1 MRLFGVLILITVIV
15 IVYMSRSAH
24 QTQNSDFYT
33 KTQQALQER
42 EHEEAAKQRDAESVH
57 ARLRAAEEQAKKAA
71 DEKYT
76 SVKEAVEGPSKKGVA
91 GRVEI
96 DSQDEKKV
104 PGVAAQGGRTREQAA
119 MQKDE
124 TIEDH
129 EVEMEMNAILKKS
142 PGMSS
147 SCICTHFLITNVKT
161 VIIFSKSYCPYS
173 KKAKHIL
180 LQKYKIV
187 PEPYVVELDIN
198 PLGPKLQDLLAHM
211 TGRRTVP
218 NILLVGKSI
227 GGGDDMEELDQTDTL
242 VKKFKEIGSTRI
254 TEVEHREAR
263 PEIRR
268 QRRAA

>member
-1 MRLFGVLILITVIV
+1 MPSQRRMRLYGILALVTIVVLL
-15 IVYMSRSAH
+15 YMTKGAQ

-42 EHEEAAKQRDAESVH
+42 EHEEAAKQRDAESVQQ
-57 ARLRAAEEQAKKAA
+57 RLRAAEEQAKKAA

-76 SVKEAVEGPSKKGVA
+76 SVRDAVEGPSKKGVA
-91 GRVEI
+91 GRVEFE
-96 DSQDEKKV
+96 DDKKV
-104 PGVAAQGGRTREQAA
+104 PGVAAQGGRTRDQAA

-124 TIEDH
+124 TLEDH
-129 EVEMEMNAILKKS
+129 EVEMAMNNILKQS
-142 PGMSS
+142 P
-147 SCICTHFLITNVKT
+147 

-180 LQKYKIV
+180 LEKYRIV
-187 PEPYVVELDIN
+187 PEPFVVELDIE
-198 PLGPKLQDLLAHM
+198 PLGPKLQDLLQHM

-242 VKKFKEIGSTRI
+242 VSTFKEFGGTRI
-254 TEVEHREAR
+254 TEVEHRGAR

-268 QRRAA
+268 QRRA